1 MANAEVDSDQ
11 TVDDGDDDDN
21 DDDDD
26 DILKALL
33 YSKHFLFNFWYS
45 IFVSTCSFTVTFPF
59 KRTTCKIK
67 ASNFFS
73 NISWFQFS
81 VP

>member
-11 TVDDGDDDDN
+11 TVDDGDDDN